1 MYHENEVYS
10 KSLFLQVFGYR
21 MSLWAEHLG
30 PLEPIFEEPESLE
43 CVQRV
48 NDMAERNWQQ
58 YIAPEVTDMRGHL
71 IKYPLRI
78 GDDGSVSN
86 LPGYETFPDV
96 GGKIMGTNQEQIP
109 DDLTA

>member
-1 MYHENEVYS
+1 
-10 KSLFLQVFGYR
+10 

-30 PLEPIFEEPESLE
+30 APEPIFDEPESLE

-48 NDMAERNWQQ
+48 NEMADKNWQQ
-58 YIAPEVTDMRGHL
+58 YVAPDVTDMTGHL
-71 IKYPLRI
+71 IRYPLRV
-78 GDDGSVSN
+78 GDDGSIST

-96 GGKIMGTNQEQIP
+96 GGKILGTNQEQLP